1 MNQRNGM
8 SQPNSSYAP
17 QLVDNS
23 GETIPDGW
31 TLLADED
38 TTGVDGPYILP
49 FERALRELDG
59 LNGHYGVRI
68 NPGDDV
74 RLLEPFLTKITLVEV
89 AFPGFRDGRG
99 YSTARI
105 LRESGYT
112 GIIRATGDVLRDQLF
127 HMLRCGF
134 DEFLVKDKDPA
145 QAIAVA
151 KSRFSTFYQGAADA
165 NRPAWAL
172 RHAVKS

>member
-1 MNQRNGM
+1 MNP
-8 SQPNSSYAP
+8 PNSSYVP
-17 QLVDNS
+17 QLVDNN
-23 GETIPDGW
+23 GEAIPDGR
-31 TLLADED
+31 TLLADDEI
-38 TTGVDGPYILP
+38 TGADGPYILP
-49 FERALRELDG
+49 FERALSELDG

-68 NPGDDV
+68 NPADDV
-74 RLLEPFLTKITLVEV
+74 RLLEPFMAKITLVEV
-89 AFPGFRDGRG
+89 TFPGFRDGRG

-112 GIIRATGDVLRDQLF
+112 GVIRAVGDVLRDQLF

-145 QAIAVA
+145 GAIAAA
-151 KSRFSTFYQGAADA
+151 KSRFGTFYQGAADA

-172 RHAVKS
+172 RHAAEG